1 MSGVFMA
8 GNDILSRIQVLLDAD
23 TANFSVGMQKAKGES
38 KSTFE
43 SIRENA
49 TKMGTAVVAGSV
61 AAVGALIAMADAQ
74 AQQAQQIE
82 IAAYKAQA
90 STTEFQKN
98 SIAARQ
104 VGIETE
110 QLGDIYK
117 DFNEKVGE
125 MITAGS
131 GGMVDWMEQVA
142 VKTEGGA
149 DGAMR
154 LAKEM
159 ATLSGPA
166 AMGVYVAKM
175 EEANLSLDQQN
186 FLMESMASES
196 QMLLPLYRDNAEQVR
211 LWGDAAERTG
221 MILDE
226 QGIQKAAEFRVQSE
240 LLKMQLEGA
249 KTQLVQ
255 AVIPAFVDIA
265 DAFNTG
271 DKEARAMA
279 DGGEVLA
286 NILRGV
292 AAIAMGLYTTV
303 NLVANTMAGVA
314 VSATNAMN
322 VVDQAAQAKSAKWY
336 DKLPGVKL
344 FKASV
349 LITADIQ
356 NPDSVIADMKKQN
369 QKIVEE
375 GAAMIGKVFDN
386 ATSEAAAKMADIYG
400 KSNDAQAK
408 ATQGTKDWIDKQN
421 EATKASA
428 ALNNA
433 LQEQN
438 RILEEQKRDREQ
450 ISKAYASDFQ
460 NLVWDEAEEL
470 ERIRKAGFSP
480 AEQEKYLALAKQR
493 FDAENAE
500 YFKNLNLEFN
510 QYKWTEEKKLQ
521 YAYEMDREIAE
532 NDVKIANEVRES
544 KLKFLDEQY
553 QHELKNIQLA
563 REKRIFESNKAFMTS
578 SEIMVKHYALERQE
592 IEQTIQDLEERNAA
606 LNASYHN
613 EDEDSDK
620 SRRGVWNNY
629 RSRNGGLEADLVGAE
644 EDFESRNDK
653 IQAAYD
659 WQLITQEQFQAAM
672 IQSERDY
679 NVARANLQLQYG
691 MSYVQGAAG
700 VLAQVLG
707 ENSKAY
713 QAMFAMQ
720 KAMAIAQVMMNAPT
734 TFSNVYTSVSQIPY
748 VGWVMAP
755 VAAGAAV
762 ALQLAQAATIGSVS
776 FNPAGM
782 AHDGI
787 DRIPEEGSWWL
798 DKGERVL
805 TEQTSSKLDNTL
817 EEIRRGN
824 REPTYDASP
833 VQQPVYNIQ
842 ALDGKSVERVL
853 KKHSR
858 HVAGSMKGYARNF
871 GR

>member
-1 MSGVFMA
+1 MA

-23 TANFSVGMQKAKGES
+23 TANFSEGMQKAKGES

-49 TKMGTAVVAGSV
+49 NKMGTAVAAGSI

-90 STTEFQKN
+90 STTEFQRN
-98 SIAARQ
+98 TIAARQ

-149 DGAMR
+149 QGAMN
-154 LAKEM
+154 LAREM

-186 FLMESMASES
+186 ALMEAMASES

-292 AAIAMGLYTTV
+292 AAVAMGVYTTV

-314 VSATNAMN
+314 ATATSAMN
-322 VVDQAAQAKSAKWY
+322 AVDQAAQAKSAKWY

-356 NPDSVIADMKKQN
+356 NPNGVIADMKDQN
-369 QKIVEE
+369 ARIAEE

-386 ATSEAAAKMADIYG
+386 SVSEAAAKMANIYG
-400 KSNDAQAK
+400 DANNAQAK

-421 EATKASA
+421 ESAGAASKESKAQAEVNRKLLEQENLRKKALERASRLIYEYGDELLRIEEDLKSDLAEIHQA
-428 ALNNA
+428 ALKIEA
-433 LQEQN
+433 
-438 RILEEQKRDREQ
+438 KDRY
-450 ISKAYASDFQ
+450 S
-460 NLVWDEAEEL
+460 
-470 ERIRKAGFSP
+470 
-480 AEQEKYLALAKQR
+480 ALAKAQAESRKQLFVAELENELYEHRKTEEEKLADELRINKLRLDAQRGLNKNELELRKKALEDKYRLELSYIEDQKRSRVNDAMAAWGGTYSDMTGQGEDHALSQQR
-493 FDAENAE
+493 FSRIDESQELFDAQMALANTAEEREAIWEAHHNRMQFIEQE
-500 YFKNLNLEFN
+500 YF
-510 QYKWTEEKKLQ
+510 
-521 YAYEMDREIAE
+521 
-532 NDVKIANEVRES
+532 
-544 KLKFLDEQY
+544 
-553 QHELKNIQLA
+553 
-563 REKRIFESNKAFMTS
+563 
-578 SEIMVKHYALERQE
+578 
-592 IEQTIQDLEERNAA
+592 
-606 LNASYHN
+606 
-613 EDEDSDK
+613 
-620 SRRGVWNNY
+620 
-629 RSRNGGLEADLVGAE
+629 RSR
-644 EDFESRNDK
+644 
-653 IQAAYD
+653 
-659 WQLITQEQFQAAM
+659 
-672 IQSERDY
+672 
-679 NVARANLQLQYG
+679 ANMQLQWG

-700 VLAQVLG
+700 VMAQVFG

-713 QAMFAMQ
+713 QAMFAVQ
-720 KAMAIAQVMMNAPT
+720 KAMAIAQVMMNAPA
-734 TFSNVYTSVSQIPY
+734 TFSAVMTSASAIPV
-748 VGWVMAP
+748 VGPFIAP
-755 VAAGAAV
+755 GLAAGAV
-762 ALQLAQAATIGSVS
+762 ALQMAQAAAIGSVS
-776 FNPAGM
+776 FQPVGM

-787 DRIPEEGSWWL
+787 DRVPEEGSWWL

-805 TEQTSSKLDNTL
+805 KEQTSSKLDSTL
-817 EEIRRGN
+817 DEIRRSN
-824 REPTYDASP
+824 REPAYDMPP
-833 VQQPVYNIQ
+833 VEQPIYQIQ

-853 KKHSR
+853 RKHSR

>member
-1 MSGVFMA
+1 MSG
-8 GNDILSRIQVLLDAD
+8 DILSRIQILLDAN
-23 TANFSVGMQKAKGES
+23 TANFEQGM
-38 KSTFE
+38 
-43 SIRENA
+43 RNA
-49 TKMGTAVVAGSV
+49 QNTSEVSLGKI
-61 AAVGALIAMADAQ
+61 VGAAKKAGAAIAGAFTIHEIYQAIDAQ
-74 AQQAQQIE
+74 IEQAKQIE

-249 KTQLVQ
+249 KTQLIQ
-255 AVIPAFVDIA
+255 SVIPAFVDIA

-271 DKEARAMA
+271 NIEARAMA

-303 NLVANTMAGVA
+303 NLVANSMAGVA
-314 VSATNAMN
+314 ASATSAMN

-349 LITADIQ
+349 MVTADFKT
-356 NPDSVIADMKKQN
+356 PDGIIADMKDQN
-369 QKIVEE
+369 ARIAEE

-421 EATKASA
+421 EAAKTAKSTEKAQSD
-428 ALNNA
+428 LNNVLRDQERA
-433 LQEQN
+433 LEQAKRLVYEYGDELL
-438 RILEEQKRDREQ
+438 RIEEDLKKDLEEIQGATLKAEAKDRY
-450 ISKAYASDFQ
+450 S
-460 NLVWDEAEEL
+460 
-470 ERIRKAGFSP
+470 
-480 AEQEKYLALAKQR
+480 ALAKAQAASRKQLYVAELENELYEHRKTEEEKLADELRINKLRLDAQRGLNKNEVDLRKQALDDKYRLELSQIDKEKRSRVNTAMAAWGGTYADMTGQGEDHALSQQR
-493 FDAENAE
+493 FSRTDQSQELFDAQMALADTAEEREAIWEAHHNRMQFIEQE
-500 YFKNLNLEFN
+500 YF
-510 QYKWTEEKKLQ
+510 
-521 YAYEMDREIAE
+521 
-532 NDVKIANEVRES
+532 
-544 KLKFLDEQY
+544 
-553 QHELKNIQLA
+553 
-563 REKRIFESNKAFMTS
+563 
-578 SEIMVKHYALERQE
+578 
-592 IEQTIQDLEERNAA
+592 
-606 LNASYHN
+606 
-613 EDEDSDK
+613 
-620 SRRGVWNNY
+620 
-629 RSRNGGLEADLVGAE
+629 RSR
-644 EDFESRNDK
+644 
-653 IQAAYD
+653 
-659 WQLITQEQFQAAM
+659 
-672 IQSERDY
+672 
-679 NVARANLQLQYG
+679 ANMQLQWG

-700 VLAQVLG
+700 VMAQVFG

-713 QAMFAMQ
+713 QAMFAVQ
-720 KAMAIAQVMMNAPT
+720 KAMAIAQVMMNAPA
-734 TFSNVYTSVSQIPY
+734 TFSAVMTSASAIPV
-748 VGWVMAP
+748 VGPFIAP
-755 VAAGAAV
+755 GLAAGAV
-762 ALQLAQAATIGSVS
+762 ALQMAQAAMIGSVS
-776 FNPAGM
+776 FQPTGM

-805 TEQTSSKLDNTL
+805 KEQTSSKLDSTL
-817 EEIRRGN
+817 DEIRRNN
-824 REPTYDASP
+824 REPAYDMPS
-833 VQQPVYNIQ
+833 VQQPIYNIQ

-853 KKHSR
+853 KKHNR

>member
-1 MSGVFMA
+1 MSGT
-8 GNDILSRIQVLLDAD
+8 DILSRIQILLDAN
-23 TANFSVGMQKAKGES
+23 TANFEQKLNEAKDTSV
-38 KSTFE
+38 STFDKIK
-43 SIRENA
+43 SSA
-49 TKMGTAVVAGSV
+49 KVMGVAVASGSV

-226 QGIQKAAEFRVQSE
+226 QGIQKAAEFRAQSE

-303 NLVANTMAGVA
+303 NLVANSMAGVA
-314 VSATNAMN
+314 ASATSAMN

-349 LITADIQ
+349 MVTADFKT
-356 NPDSVIADMKKQN
+356 PDGIIADMKDQN
-369 QKIVEE
+369 ARIAEE

-421 EATKASA
+421 ESAGAASKESRAQAEVNRKLLEQENLRKRALEQASRLIYEYGDELLRIEEDLKSDLAEIHQAALKIEAKDRYSALAKAQAESRKQLFVAELENELYEHRKTEEEKLADELRINKLRLDAQRGLNKNELELRKKALEDKYRLELSQIEEEKRARVNSASA
-428 ALNNA
+428 AWGGTYSDMTGQGEDHA
-433 LQEQN
+433 LSQQRFSRTDQSQELFDAQMA
-438 RILEEQKRDREQ
+438 LADT
-450 ISKAYASDFQ
+450 
-460 NLVWDEAEEL
+460 AEER
-470 ERIRKAGFSP
+470 EAIWEAHHNRMQFI
-480 AEQEKYLALAKQR
+480 EQE
-493 FDAENAE
+493 
-500 YFKNLNLEFN
+500 YF
-510 QYKWTEEKKLQ
+510 
-521 YAYEMDREIAE
+521 
-532 NDVKIANEVRES
+532 
-544 KLKFLDEQY
+544 
-553 QHELKNIQLA
+553 
-563 REKRIFESNKAFMTS
+563 
-578 SEIMVKHYALERQE
+578 
-592 IEQTIQDLEERNAA
+592 
-606 LNASYHN
+606 
-613 EDEDSDK
+613 
-620 SRRGVWNNY
+620 
-629 RSRNGGLEADLVGAE
+629 RSR
-644 EDFESRNDK
+644 
-653 IQAAYD
+653 
-659 WQLITQEQFQAAM
+659 
-672 IQSERDY
+672 
-679 NVARANLQLQYG
+679 ANMQLQWG

-700 VLAQVLG
+700 VMAQVFG

-713 QAMFAMQ
+713 QAMFAVQ
-720 KAMAIAQVMMNAPT
+720 KAMAIAQVMMNAPA
-734 TFSNVYTSVSQIPY
+734 TFSA
-748 VGWVMAP
+748 VMASASMIP
-755 VAAGAAV
+755 LVGPFIAPGLAAGAV
-762 ALQLAQAATIGSVS
+762 ALQMAQAAAIGSVS
-776 FNPAGM
+776 FQPVGM

-787 DRIPEEGSWWL
+787 DRVPEEGSWWL

-805 TEQTSSKLDNTL
+805 KEQTSSKLDSTL
-817 EEIRRGN
+817 DEIRRTN
-824 REPTYDASP
+824 REPAYDMP
-833 VQQPVYNIQ
+833 MMQPEVNNIY

-853 KKHSR
+853 RKHSR